1 MNQPATLT
9 EYRAAMLDP
18 VAVRARA
25 MVLLHGSNRLP
36 DGEPRLR
43 ALPPSAPE
51 FVPAPA
57 PPPVWIC
64 RPPDW
69 SKAWTVADCPWSGP
83 WKIGRHRYRR
93 GTGRM
98 KGGRATCHGRLDW
111 AASEA
116 RYETWR
122 AAVDEARG
130 VHLAEVRAVE
140 RAGRE
145 AVLDQLRAHCVPV
158 RALRDGYPAGPEA
171 PALCRVVHWHLTTS
185 ARRGQQDG
193 QGAPARRWNEDVEAW
208 MVFDAEWLSSGWTPG
223 WLTTPTFRLLWRVVP
238 RVVPDGGAP

>member
-1 MNQPATLT
+1 MRPEIATLD
-9 EYRAAMLDP
+9 EYRAALLDP

-25 MVLLHGSNRLP
+25 MVLLHGSDRIP

-51 FVPAPA
+51 FIPAPA
-57 PPPVWIC
+57 PPPAWVC

-69 SKAWTVADCPWSGP
+69 SKAWTVEDCPWSGP
-83 WKIGRHRYRR
+83 WAFGASSYRR

-111 AASEA
+111 SASEA
-116 RYETWR
+116 RYETWH
-122 AAVDEARG
+122 AAMDEARG
-130 VHLAEVRAVE
+130 AHGAEVRAVE

-158 RALRDGYPAGPEA
+158 RALRDGQPTGPPAH
-171 PALCRVVHWHLTTS
+171 ALRRVVRRHLTQEW
-185 ARRGQQDG
+185 RRGQQD
-193 QGAPARRWNEDVEAW
+193 QRWDGEVEAW
-208 MVFDAEWLSSGWTPG
+208 MVFDTEWLAGGLTPG
-223 WLTTPTFRLLWRVVP
+223 WTTTPTFRLLWRVVL
-238 RVVPDGGAP
+238 DGGAP